1 MPSPRTTTR
10 SRPTRDQTREVVL
23 DAASAVFSERG
34 YTMATV
40 PDIAAACG
48 MTKGAVYSGFG
59 GKDDLF
65 FEVLRRRTS
74 ERLSA
79 ATRQHGPGGPSGD
92 DIGRVLEAFTAD
104 DPTWHLAVIQFWA
117 TVTTSSDDVLRE
129 KFAALRHELRADIA
143 GALERAGVAPER
155 SAWMSIGILALSNG
169 LAIERSIDR
178 EGVDG
183 VFSAALATWF
193 KPSAPL

>member
-1 MPSPRTTTR
+1 MPSPRTTPR
-10 SRPTRDQTREVVL
+10 SRPTRDETREVVL
-23 DAASAVFSERG
+23 GAASAVFSERG
-34 YTMATV
+34 YTLATV
-40 PDIAAACG
+40 PEIAAACG

-74 ERLSA
+74 ERLTA
-79 ATRQHGPGGPSGD
+79 ATQQRGPGGFSGG

-117 TVTTSSDDVLRE
+117 TVTTSSDDALRS
-129 KFAALRHELRADIA
+129 KFAALRRELRADIA
-143 GALERAGVAPER
+143 RALELAGVAPDR
-155 SAWMSIGILALSNG
+155 ATWMSVAILALSNG

-178 EGVDG
+178 QGVDG
-183 VFSAALATWF
+183 VFSTALAAWF
-193 KPSAPL
+193 EPSAPL